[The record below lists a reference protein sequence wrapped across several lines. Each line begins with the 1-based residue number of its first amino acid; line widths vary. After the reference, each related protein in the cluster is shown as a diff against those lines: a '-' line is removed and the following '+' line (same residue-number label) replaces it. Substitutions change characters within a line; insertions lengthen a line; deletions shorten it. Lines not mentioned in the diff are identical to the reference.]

1 MRSALLS
8 GLFAL
13 AFVFTVGFGSGSN
26 GQEPK
31 QKPKDPPKVEPK
43 AKGQLP
49 MNWGQLGL
57 SAEQKDKVYK
67 LQAKYNADIDKLE
80 TEIKEL
86 KAKLAKE
93 RLDILTADQKKNL
106 EEIIKK
112 KSGGQ

>member
-1 MRSALLS
+1 MRSALMV

-13 AFVFTVGFGSGSN
+13 AFVVTVGLDSGTH

-31 QKPKDPPKVEPK
+31 QPPKVEPK

-49 MNWGQLGL
+49 MNWGALGL
-57 SAEQKDKVYK
+57 SADQKDKVYK

-80 TEIKEL
+80 EEIKTL

>member
-1 MRSALLS
+1 MRSALMA
-8 GLFAL
+8 GLFSL
-13 AFVFTVGFGSGSN
+13 AFVFTVGFGGSN

-31 QKPKDPPKVEPK
+31 QPPKAEPK

-49 MNWGQLGL
+49 MYWGQLGL

-80 TEIKEL
+80 EEIKTL

-93 RLDILTADQKKNL
+93 RLDLLSADQKKNL

-112 KSGGQ
+112 KSGG

>member
-1 MRSALLS
+1 MRSALMV

-13 AFVFTVGFGSGSN
+13 AFVFTVGFGNGSH

-31 QKPKDPPKVEPK
+31 QPPKVEPK

-49 MNWGQLGL
+49 TYWTQLGL
-57 SAEQKDKVYK
+57 SADQKDKIYK

-80 TEIKEL
+80 EEIKTL

-93 RLDILTADQKKNL
+93 RSDLLTAEQKKSL

-112 KSGGQ
+112 KVGGGQ